1 MSYARLVNERQ
12 RQPEIGVRKP
22 FAEIARDAI
31 QRAVAEARA
40 PGAVWHLGINMAW
53 VRFPEDRGYAFLGIH
68 RHLDWI
74 SGDAGM
80 ASTECE
86 MDDLHPLPGDPE
98 RPVSGFRIR
107 LGDLLG
113 GEDRW
118 WKAGADERS
127 LAERLEWMAL
137 QLRVKGRAFF
147 LHRGER
153 LAPRPGPG

>member
-1 MSYARLVNERQ
+1 MNEQ
-12 RQPEIGVRKP
+12 RRKPVVGVRTP

-31 QRAVAEARA
+31 RRAVAEARA
-40 PGAVWHLGINMAW
+40 PGAVWHLGINVAW
-53 VRFPEDRGYAFLGIH
+53 VRFPEDRGYTFLGIH

-74 SGDAGM
+74 SGDAGT
-80 ASTECE
+80 AAAPCE

-118 WKAGADERS
+118 WRAGADEKG

-137 QLRVKGRAFF
+137 HLRVKGRAYF
-147 LHRGER
+147 LHRDED
-153 LAPRPGPG
+153 AEWRPGPA